1 MTPRYLF
8 CGVAVA
14 DLGSALAWYERLLGR
29 PPDVV
34 PNDQEAMWQVTDT
47 GWIYVVSDADRA
59 GKALV
64 TVMVDDL
71 GEELGSIEERGI
83 SSGPVETAPGLYRKA
98 IIEDPEGNVIQLG
111 QDLSA
116 GRGKTGA

>member
-1 MTPRYLF
+1 
-8 CGVAVA
+8 
-14 DLGSALAWYERLLGR
+14 
-29 PPDVV
+29 V